1 MRAFY
6 RGTFFFILFI
16 FYQNN
21 SYCQLSKVKE
31 LYTEGNEYFQAEDYK
46 EAIYYFLQVTEKYNN
61 PNIQYKIGVCY
72 LNMPGE
78 ETKAVPY
85 LEEASKHINFKYKM
99 RDITEKQAPLHALF
113 YLGNAYRIDNQLEKA
128 LESYNKF
135 INSPGYD
142 GNYNLDIVENEIKA
156 CERAKIIQDSPVDVV
171 WEKLPEYVNTP
182 NSDVRPVI
190 SGDETV
196 LVFLTSLKLYN
207 AVYFARKMN
216 GQWLAPEN
224 INPQI
229 LSDGEFYPTALSF
242 DGKEL
247 YLVKQGT
254 ENKDLYVSYYTD
266 GKWTV
271 AKPLNKYINTSKDEE
286 SASIS
291 SDGKV
296 LYFSSNRND
305 SKGGFD
311 IFRSFK
317 DAKGDWGKPE
327 NLGKIINT
335 KDDEVSPSISEN
347 GKILYF
353 SSKSHY
359 NMGGFDI
366 FYSELGKDNKW
377 GQPVNIGF
385 PINTTNDNIDFK
397 VLGNGQFGYL
407 SKKMNKTSGSD
418 DIYKVE
424 IRSRFLIKEDNK
436 TEK

>member
-1 MRAFY
+1 MRV
-6 RGTFFFILFI
+6 FFKGCFLIVFGFLS
-16 FYQNN
+16 QN
-21 SYCQLSKVKE
+21 SYGQLSKVKE
-31 LYTEGNEYFQAEDYK
+31 LYAEGDGYFQDEDYK
-46 EAIYYFLQVTEKYNN
+46 EAIYYFVQVVEKYSNA
-61 PNIQYKIGVCY
+61 NIQYKIGVCY
-72 LNMPGE
+72 LNIPGE

-85 LEEASKHINFKYKM
+85 LEEASKHINFKYKQ
-99 RDITEKQAPLHALF
+99 RSLDEKQAPLHALF
-113 YLGNAYRIDNQLEKA
+113 YLGNAYRIDNQLGKA

-135 INSPGYD
+135 INSPAYD
-142 GNYNLDIVENEIKA
+142 NNYNYTIVENEIKA

-171 WEKLPEYVNTP
+171 WEKLPDYVNTP
-182 NSDVRPVI
+182 NTDIRPVI

-207 AVYFARKMN
+207 AVYFTRKME
-216 GQWLAPEN
+216 GQWLAPIN

-229 LSDGEFYPTALSF
+229 ISDGEFYPTALSF

-254 ENKDLYVSYYTD
+254 DNSDLYVSYYIE

-271 AKPLNKYINTSKDEE
+271 AKPLNDYINSNKDEN

-291 SDGKV
+291 SDGKI
-296 LYFSSNRND
+296 LYFSSDRNE

-311 IFRSFK
+311 IYRSFK
-317 DAKGDWGKPE
+317 NAKGEWGKPE

-335 KDDEVSPSISEN
+335 KEDEVSPSISED
-347 GKILYF
+347 GKVLYF

-366 FYSELGKDNKW
+366 FYSALGKDNKW
-377 GQPVNIGF
+377 GIPVNIGF

-397 VLGNGQFGYL
+397 VLGNGKFGYM
-407 SKKMNKTSGSD
+407 SKRITKGSGSE
-418 DIYKVE
+418 DIFKVE
-424 IRSRFLIKEDNK
+424 IRSRFLVKED
-436 TEK
+436 